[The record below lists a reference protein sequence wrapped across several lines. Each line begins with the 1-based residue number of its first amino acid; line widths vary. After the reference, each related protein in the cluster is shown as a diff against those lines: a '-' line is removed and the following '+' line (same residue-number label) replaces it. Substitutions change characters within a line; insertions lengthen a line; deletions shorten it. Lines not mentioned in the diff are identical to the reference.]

1 MEFALVAVALATA
14 VAALVFSLT
23 LRSRLDA
30 VERSATAAKGF
41 EDDARRAHESMH
53 SELEAVKRLLDQTRR
68 ELDATRGELAQLKAA
83 AEVLAEPPPPP
94 PLPRTRSGGLDD
106 LRQQLRAAHR
116 EGDDADET

>member
-14 VAALVFSLT
+14 VAALVLALT

-30 VERSATAAKGF
+30 VERSAAAAKGF

-53 SELEAVKRLLDQTRR
+53 GELGDVKRLLDHTRR
-68 ELDATRGELAQLKAA
+68 ELDVARGELSELKAA
-83 AEVLAEPPPPP
+83 AEVLPPPPP
-94 PLPRTRSGGLDD
+94 PLPKTRSGGLED